1 MERCIMTKPAV
12 VHADPRCWVVVA
24 SRAAVDAAVAGGYVE
39 VSHGKAGPLERMR
52 AGDALACY
60 SPRATDDGGASV
72 QAFTAL
78 GRVAAAPLYQAAHQ
92 HQPFRRAV
100 EWVEATPAPV
110 RPLIDALGF
119 IRNKTHWGTAFRFGY
134 LRVPPEDFA
143 LIASA
148 MSPPSQAPAS
158 DGAAAAQQPCAQTGA
173 SVSA

>member
-1 MERCIMTKPAV
+1 MMSKSRV
-12 VHADPRCWVVVA
+12 VNDGPRCWIVVV

-78 GRVAAAPLYQAAHQ
+78 GRVADAPLYQATHQ

-100 EWVEATPAPV
+100 DWLDATPAPV

-134 LRVPPEDFA
+134 LRVPPDDFA
-143 LIASA
+143 RIAAA
-148 MSPPSQAPAS
+148 MSAFAHGPSADDDSAAPS
-158 DGAAAAQQPCAQTGA
+158 PGAHSHAA
-173 SVSA
+173 SV